1 MVATNTRESAIKMN
15 CTQSIELSES
25 DKVNQID
32 EVGRVAV
39 QEGEGEEIEAK
50 VSTANEEKGEVKVKE
65 KERAAVPN
73 EDSCLESKE
82 EEIVVQSFA
91 SLAEIKDVNEDKLE
105 TATKIESEIKSECE
119 NPSEGSK
126 LEIGEDKNFKDS
138 TKKGND
144 DDDENDQ
151 FTKSQANM
159 IEENNNKSGQS
170 DDYQAQSEE
179 SAKED
184 SNSSADKEEEFNAD
198 KEIKEVEKVLE
209 QVVANGSEQNAEQTP
224 AEEEQEKTSK
234 VCEKSEENVYD
245 DYKEALANVANEQRR
260 LNEQLSILS
269 ASLPPSPETPIS
281 SASSASSADLPTNV
295 CVVGSISGTNVS
307 SYGGEEVED
316 DNEDTSSYGEEE
328 EEDDGDYCPEPA
340 SVSTLRRLKMNTF
353 KDIMVCE
360 KNHESME
367 AARRLFD
374 ELARNGPKNKLAQSR
389 NSSLDSSSSDY
400 KNMDLSPTG
409 SKDSSEQREGDSA
422 GYEMKILRR
431 SGSSISNSNSFRQ
444 TLVCSVSPI
453 DKRSDNGS
461 LSEVG
466 YYESPHPLYPINGE
480 EIKHCQTAFREN
492 KRLIEEQQVAA
503 AKLLNEERTTTTSC
517 ANSIINGNNNSS
529 INNSCYGSGRWIR
542 FNREFLEQAS
552 QSKCSRCNHRV
563 YPTDKIELD
572 FTRTK
577 LNIHR
582 NCFKCQI
589 CSTLLR

>member
-1 MVATNTRESAIKMN
+1 MVATSTRELAIKMS
-15 CTQSIELSES
+15 CTQSIESSES

-32 EVGRVAV
+32 EVGRTAI
-39 QEGEGEEIEAK
+39 QEGESEEIEAK
-50 VSTANEEKGEVKVKE
+50 VSTRSEEEKAEKPQVEVKVKE
-65 KERAAVPN
+65 RAAIASN
-73 EDSCLESKE
+73 ENSCLESKE
-82 EEIVVQSFA
+82 EEIVVESFA
-91 SLAEIKDVNEDKLE
+91 SLAGIEDVNEDENELKTAIDIE
-105 TATKIESEIKSECE
+105 TKGERLSEDSSEALKIEL
-119 NPSEGSK
+119 GD
-126 LEIGEDKNFKDS
+126 DKNSRDS
-138 TKKGND
+138 TKKE
-144 DDDENDQ
+144 DEEYDR
-151 FTKSQANM
+151 FTKNETTM
-159 IEENNNKSGQS
+159 IEDSKNKSGQS
-170 DDYQAQSEE
+170 DDNQAQSIENSNL
-179 SAKED
+179 SAQEAELNAINKET
-184 SNSSADKEEEFNAD
+184 
-198 KEIKEVEKVLE
+198 KEVEKVLE
-209 QVVANGSEQNAEQTP
+209 QVVANASEQNAEQTP
-224 AEEEQEKTSK
+224 AEQEQEKASK

-245 DYKEALANVANEQRR
+245 DYKEALASVANEQRR

-269 ASLPPSPETPIS
+269 ASLPPSPKTPIS
-281 SASSASSADLPTNV
+281 SASSASSADLPADV
-295 CVVGSISGTNVS
+295 CTASGGSNVS
-307 SYGGEEVED
+307 SHEGEEVEG
-316 DNEDTSSYGEEE
+316 DNEDTSASYEEE
-328 EEDDGDYCPEPA
+328 EEEEGDYGDFCPESA
-340 SVSTLRRLKMNTF
+340 SVSTLRKLKMNTF

-360 KNHESME
+360 ENHEAME

-374 ELARNGPKNKLAQSR
+374 ELARNGPKIQPAQSR
-389 NSSLDSSSSDY
+389 NGSLDSSSSNY
-400 KNMDLSPTG
+400 RNRNLSPAG
-409 SKDSSEQREGDSA
+409 SKDSSEQQEGDSA
-422 GYEMKILRR
+422 YDMKILRR

-466 YYESPHPLYPINGE
+466 YYESHPLYPIDGE

-492 KRLIEEQQVAA
+492 KRLIEERQKR
-503 AKLLNEERTTTTSC
+503 AKLLNEERSTTTSC

-529 INNSCYGSGRWIR
+529 INSCYASGRWIR